1 MTPLQM
7 GFVAFA
13 GLVAVYALY
22 TLMTS
27 SEERMNRQSTIHN
40 YAAFAPYLLLV
51 GGLIVFYMS

>member
-7 GFVAFA
+7 GFVAF
-13 GLVAVYALY
+13 GVIVAIYALY
-22 TLMTS
+22 TMMTS
-27 SEERMNRQSTIHN
+27 SEERMNRQSSIHN